1 MSEKIKNLDGLPLAL
16 REMENQDISFVFN
29 SWMTS
34 YRGSKNLMSVAQ
46 PFYFNGQHKL
56 IERLLMHSKSL
67 LLVDKD
73 NPSSIYSYIVYEII
87 DGIFVM
93 HYAYTKQTFRK
104 LGLFRRLLTA
114 AGFQNTGLYTHESKV
129 ARYVGDK
136 LNLFYNPYLLFGP
149 SEPPKIETAK
159 IPEEVLKEML

>member
-1 MSEKIKNLDGLPLAL
+1 MENTSKNLEGLPIAF
-16 REMENQDISFVFN
+16 REIENQDISFVFN

-34 YRGSKNLMSVAQ
+34 YRQSKNLVSVAQ

-56 IERLLMHSKSL
+56 IEKILSKAKGL

-73 NPSSIYSYIVYEII
+73 NPSQIYSYLVYEFI

-104 LGLFRRLLTA
+104 LGLLRRMLEK
-114 AGFQNTGLYTHESKV
+114 AGFSSSGLYTHESKV

-136 LNLFYNPYLLFGP
+136 LNLFYNPYLLFDF
-149 SEPPKIETAK
+149 PPANPEKPKE
-159 IPEEVLKEML
+159 IPQDVLEQL